1 MYLLLGIPILAF
13 GVAMIIA
20 PQLWFYL
27 KKSPNGS
34 PPNPTKKQ
42 LRRFRIIG
50 IVCAVVAILG
60 IFMTFSAI

>member
-20 PQLWFYL
+20 PQLWFYMR
-27 KKSPNGS
+27 KSPKA
-34 PPNPTKKQ
+34 PAPNPTKKQ

-50 IVCAVVAILG
+50 AVCAVVAILG
-60 IFMTFSAI
+60 IFMTFSAA